1 MRNLLVVFV
10 AAMIT
15 ACGGGSGDNNFVP
28 RDTGECSND
37 DQKQFVLD
45 TLYAWY
51 LWNDLLPP
59 DISIGDYASPEELV
73 FQVTRTYG
81 PQSDTGPI
89 DLFSFVRTQQSE
101 QDFLEGNLGELFGF
115 SYRFVDE
122 ALTDL
127 RIYRVFSGSPADV
140 GGLARGQR
148 ILALDGRNVTEIANS
163 EGLST
168 YFSSNQT
175 VTFEIAGLPEPLTI
189 TKDIVTIDPVAQWR
203 LIDRG
208 AGIAP
213 VGYMQL
219 DTFIDTAEPTFDTV
233 FAEFKAAGVTD
244 VIFDMRYNR
253 GGLVSTAYVLGDYLG
268 GLVAENLVFN
278 RIEFN
283 ADRAATENEVKLFDR
298 QGNSLSLS
306 QYVLIA
312 TRDTA
317 SAPELVTN
325 GMIPHVNTA
334 IVGDRTSGKPT
345 GQRGFPFCEKI
356 VRPTTFRYANADGN
370 TDFFDGLPVD
380 CAAPDD
386 LSTEIGADDDP
397 NVIAALSYLNTGAC
411 PADAVADG
419 QQKPRYVAPP
429 KERDWQGTP
438 AQRYLDAY

>member
-1 MRNLLVVFV
+1 MRKLLVVFI
-10 AAMIT
+10 AALIT
-15 ACGGGSGDNNFVP
+15 ACGGGGSGDNSFTTP
-28 RDTGECSND
+28 DTGECSND
-37 DQKQFVLD
+37 EQKQFVLD

-51 LWNDLLPP
+51 LWNDLLPA
-59 DISIGDYASPEELV
+59 DLSIDDYASPEELI

-81 PQSDTGPI
+81 PQGDAGPI
-89 DLFSFVRTQQSE
+89 DLFSFVRTQESE

-115 SYRFVDE
+115 SWRFVDE

-127 RIYRVFSGSPADV
+127 RIVRVFAGSPADL

-148 ILALDGRNVTEIANS
+148 ILTLDGRSVTEIANS
-163 EGLST
+163 EGLSS
-168 YFSSNQT
+168 YFNSNQT
-175 VTFEIAGLPEPLTI
+175 VAFEIEGLAEPLTI
-189 TKDIVTIDPVAQWR
+189 TKDVVTIDPVAQWR

-208 AGIAP
+208 DGLSP

-244 VIFDMRYNR
+244 VILDMRYNR

-283 ADRAATENEVKLFDR
+283 ADRADNNQVELFDR

-312 TRDTA
+312 TRSTA

-345 GQRGFPFCEKI
+345 GQRGFPFCDKI
-356 VRPTTFRYANADGN
+356 MRPTTFRYANADGN

-380 CAAPDD
+380 CAEDDD
-386 LSTEIGADDDP
+386 LSTAIGADDDP

-411 PADAVADG
+411 PAKAASGV
-419 QQKPRYVAPP
+419 QQKPQYVAPP
-429 KERDWQGTP
+429 REQNWDGTP
-438 AQRYLDAY
+438 AERYLDAY